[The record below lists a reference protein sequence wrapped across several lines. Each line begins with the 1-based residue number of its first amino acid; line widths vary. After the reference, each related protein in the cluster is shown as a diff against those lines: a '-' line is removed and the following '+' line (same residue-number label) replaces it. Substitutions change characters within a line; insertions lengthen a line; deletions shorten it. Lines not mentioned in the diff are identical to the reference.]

1 MNLTKYSKIS
11 YLKDAIFIAATAASA
26 PLFPCSPPDL
36 AMDCDF
42 LWSVKTQKITGVE
55 LEMFSCIRP
64 FETELQIKS

>member
-1 MNLTKYSKIS
+1 MNIAKYSKIS
-11 YLKDAIFIAATAASA
+11 YLKDAIFIAAIAASA

-42 LWSVKTQKITGVE
+42 LWSVKTQKIIGVE
-55 LEMFSCIRP
+55 PEIFSCIRP